1 MVNLPRCI
9 TQGAPQVLRFQ
20 IGVIGQDLLA
30 ALPSGKE
37 RKDVLHTDPHTAD
50 AGPAAT
56 LIWVVGDALAP
67 TDQDRFDRQHLMALD
82 IVGPDGLA
90 LAEAHEPLLSA
101 IAAAAADTD
110 RHGVQRRCFDAMA
123 AAGLLGRPLQPPA
136 LQRELA
142 ERLFMAD
149 GSLTFCWLQH
159 QLPLRRLLNAL
170 STPEAPAASAL
181 RERWLE
187 HVASGQALAGVA
199 FAHLRRPGAANP
211 AATRI
216 PGGWRLDGRLDWLTS
231 WDIAD
236 LVLLCLRCVDAS
248 GDRVVGLLL
257 PGGTCGEPLPA
268 GISLGEPL
276 ALLAM
281 AGTHTRPMQLDGA
294 ELADSQVL
302 FVEDF
307 SVWSEADAATVCRVS
322 PVVFGCI
329 RSAIADLHQVSSS
342 HHDTQALAL
351 ADALSRHCQQLRHQA
366 YRLIDA
372 NAENSPE
379 LRQRHRDLRAQALE
393 LAMRS
398 AQAAV
403 IAHAGGAMYSGCAAE
418 RRLREASFLLVQA
431 QTADS
436 RRASLDL
443 LLLHSSFHLQHSHQ
457 QRR

>member
-1 MVNLPRCI
+1 MPWRQPDCWADPCNLRPC
-9 TQGAPQVLRFQ
+9 
-20 IGVIGQDLLA
+20 
-30 ALPSGKE
+30 SG
-37 RKDVLHTDPHTAD
+37 
-50 AGPAAT
+50 
-56 LIWVVGDALAP
+56 
-67 TDQDRFDRQHLMALD
+67 
-82 IVGPDGLA
+82 
-90 LAEAHEPLLSA
+90 S
-101 IAAAAADTD
+101 
-110 RHGVQRRCFDAMA
+110 
-123 AAGLLGRPLQPPA
+123 
-136 LQRELA
+136 
-142 ERLFMAD
+142 
-149 GSLTFCWLQH
+149 WLQH
-159 QLPLRRLLNAL
+159 QMPLRRLLNAV
-170 STPEAPAASAL
+170 SNPEAP
-181 RERWLE
+181 
-187 HVASGQALAGVA
+187 AGVA

-216 PGGWRLDGRLDWLTS
+216 PGGWRLDGRLDWITS

-236 LVLLCLRCVDAS
+236 LVLLCLRCVDS
-248 GDRVVGLLL
+248 
-257 PGGTCGEPLPA
+257 
-268 GISLGEPL
+268 
-276 ALLAM
+276 
-281 AGTHTRPMQLDGA
+281 A

>member
-9 TQGAPQVLRFQ
+9 AQGGLQVLRFQ
-20 IGVIGQDLLA
+20 IGEIGQDLLA

-37 RKDVLHTDPHTAD
+37 RKDVLHTDPHAAD

-56 LIWVVGDALAP
+56 LIWVVCDAAAHGSRLSASAGQVPIRFKTCHEQPP
-67 TDQDRFDRQHLMALD
+67 TDQDRFDRQPLMALD
-82 IVGPDGLA
+82 IVGPDALA

-123 AAGLLGRPLQPPA
+123 AAGLLGRPLEPPA

-149 GSLTFCWLQH
+149 GSLTFCWLQ
-159 QLPLRRLLNAL
+159 QKVPLRRLLNAV
-170 STPEAPAASAL
+170 SSPEAPAASAL
-181 RERWLE
+181 RDRWLE
-187 HVASGQALAGVA
+187 QVASGQALAGVA
-199 FAHLRRPGAANP
+199 FAHLRRAGAANP

-216 PGGWRLDGRLDWLTS
+216 PGGWRLDGRLDWITS

-236 LVLLCLRCVDAS
+236 LVLLCLRCVDS
-248 GDRVVGLLL
+248 
-257 PGGTCGEPLPA
+257 
-268 GISLGEPL
+268 
-276 ALLAM
+276 
-281 AGTHTRPMQLDGA
+281 A

-302 FVEDF
+302 LVEDF
-307 SVWSEADAATVCRVS
+307 SVWSAADAATVCRVS

-329 RSAIADLHQVSSS
+329 RGAIADLHQVASS

-379 LRQRHRDLRAQALE
+379 LRQRHQDLRALALE

-403 IAHAGGAMYSGCAAE
+403 IAHAGGAMYCGYAAE

-443 LLLHSSFHLQHSHQ
+443 LLHSSFHQ
-457 QRR
+457 

>member
-20 IGVIGQDLLA
+20 IGEIGQDLLA
-30 ALPSGKE
+30 ALASGKE
-37 RKDVLHTDPHTAD
+37 RKDVLHTDPHTSD

-67 TDQDRFDRQHLMALD
+67 TDQDRFHRQPLMALD

-159 QLPLRRLLNAL
+159 QLPLRRLLNAV
-170 STPEAPAASAL
+170 SSPAAPAASAL

-216 PGGWRLDGRLDWLTS
+216 AGGWRLDGRLDWITS

-236 LVLLCLRCVDAS
+236 LVLLCLRCVD
-248 GDRVVGLLL
+248 
-257 PGGTCGEPLPA
+257 
-268 GISLGEPL
+268 
-276 ALLAM
+276 
-281 AGTHTRPMQLDGA
+281 GA
-294 ELADSQVL
+294 EVADSQVL

-307 SVWSEADAATVCRVS
+307 SVWSAADAATVCRVS

-329 RSAIADLHQVSSS
+329 RCAIADLHQVASS

-351 ADALSRHCQQLRHQA
+351 AAALSSDCQQLRHQA

-372 NAENSPE
+372 NADDSPE

-403 IAHAGGAMYSGCAAE
+403 IAHAGGAKYCGCAAE

-443 LLLHSSFHLQHSHQ
+443 LLHSSIHQ
-457 QRR
+457 QRCHQ

>member
-9 TQGAPQVLRFQ
+9 AQGGLQVLRFQ
-20 IGVIGQDLLA
+20 IGEIGQDLLA

-37 RKDVLHTDPHTAD
+37 RKDVLHTDPHTLD

-56 LIWVVGDALAP
+56 LIWFVGDALAP
-67 TDQDRFDRQHLMALD
+67 SDQDRFDRQPLMALD

-90 LAEAHEPLLSA
+90 LPEAHEPLLGD

-123 AAGLLGRPLQPPA
+123 AAGLLGRPLAPPA

-159 QLPLRRLLNAL
+159 QMPLRRLLNAV
-170 STPEAPAASAL
+170 STPAAPAASAL
-181 RERWLE
+181 RDRWLE
-187 HVASGQALAGVA
+187 QVASGQALAGVA

-211 AATRI
+211 AASRI
-216 PGGWRLDGRLDWLTS
+216 PGGWRLDGRLDWITS

-257 PGGTCGEPLPA
+257 PGEALPA

-281 AGTHTRPMQLDGA
+281 AGTHSRPMQLDGA
-294 ELADSQVL
+294 EVADSQVL

-307 SVWSEADAATVCRVS
+307 SVWSAADAATVCRVS

-329 RSAIADLHQVSSS
+329 RGAIADLHQIASS

-351 ADALSRHCQQLRHQA
+351 AAALSRHCQQLRHQA

-403 IAHAGGAMYSGCAAE
+403 IAHAGGAMYCGCAAE

-443 LLLHSSFHLQHSHQ
+443 LLHSSIHQQ
-457 QRR
+457 QRRQ